1 LSDNEVSN
9 DDDKIEE
16 NEQYIKEKIILNK
29 INDS

>member
-1 LSDNEVSN
+1 MSDNEVSN

>member
-1 LSDNEVSN
+1 MSDNEVSN

-29 INDS
+29 ITDS